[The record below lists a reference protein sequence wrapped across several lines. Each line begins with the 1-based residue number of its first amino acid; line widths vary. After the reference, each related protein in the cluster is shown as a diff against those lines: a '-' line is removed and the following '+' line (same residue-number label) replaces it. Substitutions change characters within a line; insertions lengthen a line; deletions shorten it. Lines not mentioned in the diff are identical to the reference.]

1 MPAQR
6 KEKEDFQQRSII
18 KQFNTLNTYFLTMVY
33 INYSY
38 INQQFSIK
46 YTRMPPITQSFPSIY
61 FYNVLISKRLQYLS
75 KLYRKKKNSRMKNTG
90 SKLT

>member
-18 KQFNTLNTYFLTMVY
+18 KQFNTLNTYFLTMVN

-38 INQQFSIK
+38 IN
-46 YTRMPPITQSFPSIY
+46 
-61 FYNVLISKRLQYLS
+61 
-75 KLYRKKKNSRMKNTG
+75 
-90 SKLT
+90 